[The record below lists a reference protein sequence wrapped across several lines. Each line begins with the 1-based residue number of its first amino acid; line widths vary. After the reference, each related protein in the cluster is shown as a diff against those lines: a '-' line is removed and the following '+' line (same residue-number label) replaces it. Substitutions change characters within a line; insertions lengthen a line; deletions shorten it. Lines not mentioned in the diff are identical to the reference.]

1 MSFKKITLLIIKNAK
16 KTMEDQQGA
25 PGPAGQATSMDPKT
39 IGIISYITL
48 IGTIIALVIN
58 NNDKNS
64 YASFHI
70 RQALGLGLSLIVVSV
85 IAIIPILGWIIYL
98 VGGLFLFVC
107 WIIGLIGA
115 INGEEK
121 LVPVLGERFQE
132 WFKGI

>member
-1 MSFKKITLLIIKNAK
+1 
-16 KTMEDQQGA
+16 MENQQGE
-25 PGPAGQATSMDPKT
+25 PGPAGQSSSMDPKT

-58 NNDKNS
+58 NNDKNP

-98 VGGLFLFVC
+98 IGGLFLFVC

-115 INGEEK
+115 LNGEEK
-121 LVPVLGERFQE
+121 LVPVLGEKYQE
-132 WFKGI
+132 WFKGL